1 MSRNQEPKESHI
13 QHSADDLL
21 QGERIDSL
29 TAVMG
34 DLGDRWS
41 LLVLREA
48 FFGVR
53 RFVDFQRNLGIS
65 RTQLSTQLTELV
77 DRDLLTRQMY
87 QTRPER
93 YEYRLTDKGLDLF
106 TVIVALLHW
115 GDRWLLD
122 KPLLRLEH
130 HECGGPVE
138 VDLRCTKCDEPVDAR
153 TTRYRKASKKRKPKR

>member
-1 MSRNQEPKESHI
+1 MSQDQGRKEMHS

-21 QGERIDSL
+21 EGERIDSL

-65 RTQLSTQLTELV
+65 RTQLSTRLTELV
-77 DRDLLTRQMY
+77 DRELLTRRRY

-138 VDLRCTKCDEPVDAR
+138 VDLRCSKCNELVDAR
-153 TTRYRKASKKRKPKR
+153 TTRYRKASKKRNPKG

>member
-1 MSRNQEPKESHI
+1 MSRNQGPKETHI
-13 QHSADDLL
+13 QHSVDDLL
-21 QGERIDSL
+21 GGERIDSL

-77 DRDLLTRQMY
+77 DRDILTRQRY

-106 TVIVALLHW
+106 TVIVSLLHW

-130 HECGGPVE
+130 HDCGGPVE
-138 VDLRCTKCDEPVDAR
+138 VELRCSKCNESVDAR
-153 TTRYRKASKKRKPKR
+153 TTRYRKASEKKKRKP

>member
-1 MSRNQEPKESHI
+1 MSRHQGPKETHI
-13 QHSADDLL
+13 QHFADDLL
-21 QGERIDSL
+21 GGERIDSL
-29 TAVMG
+29 TAGMG

-77 DRDLLTRQMY
+77 DRDILTRQRY

-138 VDLRCTKCDEPVDAR
+138 VELRCSKCNESVDAR
-153 TTRYRKASKKRKPKR
+153 TTRYRKASEKRKPKR

>member
-1 MSRNQEPKESHI
+1 MSRNQRAKEARI
-13 QHSADDLL
+13 QHSPEDLL
-21 QGERIDSL
+21 EGERIDSL

-77 DRDLLTRQMY
+77 DRDLLTRKRY

-138 VDLRCTKCDEPVDAR
+138 VELRCRECNEVVDAR
-153 TTRYRKASKKRKPKR
+153 TTRYRKAFKKRKPKP